1 MDAIGY
7 HGLVRGICAQAGFV
21 PRVVREVDSVD
32 TAAARVAAGIGV
44 ALVCAHLGL
53 PFPGVVYRALR
64 PPGPRVD
71 IAAVW
76 REDDDNPL
84 IQPVVSSLQHA
95 TREGGTGRTK
105 G

>member
-1 MDAIGY
+1 
-7 HGLVRGICAQAGFV
+7 VRGICAQAGFV
-21 PRVVREVDSVD
+21 PRVVQEVDSVD
-32 TAAARVAAGIGV
+32 TAAACVAAGIGV
-44 ALVCAHLGL
+44 ALVCAHLDV

-71 IAAVW
+71 IVAVW

-84 IQPVVSSLQHA
+84 IRPFVSSLQHA